1 MFTFEQ
7 ATGKFSNGGELLAI
21 GYAGH
26 GAGKNNP
33 EAQELSNI
41 GPIPAGRWKIGKPF
55 DHPHLGPLTLP
66 LVALEGTQTFGRMLF
81 RIHGDN
87 PEHIGAS
94 SDGCI
99 ILPRDVREQIQKI
112 LPVDDLLEV
121 VSGLP
126 AL

>member
-1 MFTFEQ
+1 MHTFEQ
-7 ATGKFSNGGELLAI
+7 VSGNYSLDADLWAK

-33 EAQELSNI
+33 TAQNVPFV
-41 GPIPAGRWKIGKPF
+41 GPIPVGRWKIGKPF
-55 DHPHLGPLTLP
+55 HHPELGELTFP
-66 LVALEGTQTFGRMLF
+66 LVPLEGTQTFGRMLF

-99 ILPRDVREQIQKI
+99 VLPRDVREQIQKI